1 MSRTF
6 LRSSLLG
13 LPCNPPPWGM
23 LAAVDLSTGQIRW
36 SVPLGDVV
44 RSVSPIPLPD
54 FHWGGPSLGGEI
66 VTAGGLVFIAG
77 VLGDPHFRAF
87 DIETG
92 QLRWTGDLPAGGNA
106 TPMTYSINGRQ
117 YVVIAAGGHAKFN
130 SPRSDSLVA
139 FALPQASDTADAD
152 N

>member
-1 MSRTF
+1 
-6 LRSSLLG
+6 
-13 LPCNPPPWGM
+13 M

-36 SVPLGDVV
+36 SVRLGNSGAAA
-44 RSVSPIPLPD
+44 RSVAHIPLPD

-117 YVVIAAGGHAKFN
+117 YLVIAAGGHAKFD

-139 FALPQASDTADAD
+139 FALPQASDAASTAH
-152 N
+152 